1 MKRVAVVLLLLIAVM
16 WPGAVRAAS
25 PKASLELL
33 VLLPQKHA
41 LAVFE
46 QVEMAP
52 VGFEPS
58 IGLLQGFRN
67 LSPINVSV
75 LAVANDAAR
84 ISGSPSTIAVKYSV
98 PWDGTSTLLMQTL
111 PVSTGS
117 VVVMV
122 AQSLTLPLVLNPNW
136 TVSKSRKIPGLPHSP
151 IFRVYTTS
159 NVQAGQ
165 SVAASVESSSS
176 APTTSLPAS
185 GFPLAGRAVEFGL
198 GLAVLAGAL
207 VAVNWRPLTDWAP
220 LPDVRDNFLGR
231 LASLESEKRRG
242 VIADEEYQTERA
254 ALLTRLEQVWR
265 KRPQ

>member
-1 MKRVAVVLLLLIAVM
+1 MRRLSAVLLLLAAVL
-16 WPGAVRAAS
+16 WPAAAMAAT

-33 VLLPQKHA
+33 VLLPQKHT

-52 VGFEPS
+52 VAPEPS
-58 IGLLQGFRN
+58 IGLLQGFQH

-75 LAVANDAAR
+75 IAVSHDAAR
-84 ISGSPSTIAVKYSV
+84 ISGSPTTIAVKYSV

-111 PVSTGS
+111 PVFTGS

-122 AQSLTLPLVLNPNW
+122 PQSLTLPPVLNPNW
-136 TVSKSRKIPGLPHSP
+136 TVSKSRKIPGLPNSP
-151 IFRVYTTS
+151 TFRVYTTS